1 MKALPSLRHLRY
13 LVALEQHRHFAHA
26 ASACGVSQSTLSAGI
41 RELEGVLG
49 VSVAE
54 RDRRHVHI
62 TPIGRRV
69 AEMARVV
76 LEDAERL
83 VDLCTS
89 SAAPMSGELNLGS
102 IPTIGP
108 FLLPKLL
115 PHLKQCFPA
124 LDIHLRE
131 DKSKA
136 LLQQLAEHRLD
147 LLLLAF
153 PYDAPDCET
162 MMLFRDAYRFACKPD
177 DPLARSD
184 AISSRDLAKRRLMLL
199 EPEHCLHSHALP
211 VLESAAERRTTT
223 FSGTSLPT
231 LVAMVSVGIGNTLL
245 PELAIDGGVLQASD
259 VVTRPLS
266 YRAGAREIGLCWRQD
281 DPRCD
286 DFRRIGKA
294 IQQWAATHRPH
305 ADGRPSPRADRRA
318 AGPRNS

>member
-13 LVALEQHRHFAHA
+13 LVALEQHQHFAHA

-41 RELEGVLG
+41 RELESVLG
-49 VSVAE
+49 VSVAQ
-54 RDRRHVHI
+54 RDRRNVVI

-76 LEDAERL
+76 LHDAENL
-83 VDLCTS
+83 IEMCAS
-89 SAAPMSGELNLGS
+89 SAAPMTGEVNLGS

-108 FLLPKLL
+108 FLLPQLL
-115 PHLKQCFPA
+115 PHLKQRFPA

-153 PYDAPDCET
+153 PYETPDCET

-177 DPLARSD
+177 DPLARLD
-184 AISSRDLAKRRLMLL
+184 AIGSRDLALRRLMLL

-211 VLESAAERRTTT
+211 VLETAAERRTTT
-223 FSGTSLPT
+223 FAGTSLQT

-245 PELAIDGGVLQASD
+245 PELAIAGGVLQASD
-259 VVTRPLS
+259 VITRPLG
-266 YRAGAREIGLCWRQD
+266 YRAGAREIGLCWRQGN
-281 DPRCD
+281 PRAD
-286 DFRRIGKA
+286 DFRRIGEA
-294 IQQWAATHRPH
+294 IRAWH
-305 ADGRPSPRADRRA
+305 ASAPTASISRGEHSTGERVASKK
-318 AGPRNS
+318 

>member
-13 LVALEQHRHFAHA
+13 LVALEQHQHFAHA
-26 ASACGVSQSTLSAGI
+26 ATACDVSQSTLSAGI
-41 RELEGVLG
+41 RDLEAELG
-49 VSVAE
+49 VSVAQ
-54 RDRRHVHI
+54 RDRRHVAI

-69 AEMARVV
+69 AELARVV
-76 LEDAERL
+76 LRDAENL
-83 VDLCTS
+83 VEMCAS
-89 SAAPMSGELNLGS
+89 AAAPMTGEITLGS

-108 FLLPKLL
+108 FLLPKLM
-115 PHLKQCFPA
+115 PHLKQRFPA

-131 DKSKA
+131 DKSRA

-153 PYDAPDCET
+153 PYPTPDCET

-211 VLESAAERRTTT
+211 VLETAAERRTTT
-223 FSGTSLPT
+223 FAGTSLQT

-245 PELAIDGGVLQASD
+245 PELAIAGGVLQASD
-259 VVTRPLS
+259 VITRPLG
-266 YRAGAREIGLCWRQD
+266 YRAGTREIGLCWHQGN
-281 DPRCD
+281 PRAD
-286 DFRRIGKA
+286 DFRRLGEA
-294 IQQWAATHRPH
+294 IRAWHASAQTGDATR
-305 ADGRPSPRADRRA
+305 
-318 AGPRNS
+318 